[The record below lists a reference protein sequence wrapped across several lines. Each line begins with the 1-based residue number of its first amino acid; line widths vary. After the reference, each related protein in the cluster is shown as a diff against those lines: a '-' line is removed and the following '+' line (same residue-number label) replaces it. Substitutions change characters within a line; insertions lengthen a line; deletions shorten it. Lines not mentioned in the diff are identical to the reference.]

1 MEGLEQSTLILAN
14 HTETELRDVKEE
26 LTNMSKHVRSKV
38 DGLEGELHEVT
49 ESHLEV
55 REDLA
60 GLQRDMNSTLYL
72 LQELRSQLVNLRQE
86 NSADHYNI
94 LPNSCS
100 ELHPNRWSGYYLL
113 RGLSE
118 QVCCDAHDR

>member
-1 MEGLEQSTLILAN
+1 MKEQ
-14 HTETELRDVKEE
+14 
-26 LTNMSKHVRSKV
+26 LTNMREHVGRKV
-38 DGLEGELHEVT
+38 DSLESELHKVT
-49 ESHLEV
+49 ENHLEV
-55 REDLA
+55 REELA
-60 GLQRDMNSTLYL
+60 GLLRDMNSTLYL

-100 ELHPNRWSGYYLL
+100 ELHPNSRSGHYLL

-118 QVCCDAHDR
+118 QVYCDAHDH